1 MLQLSG
7 LCMCTRK
14 VHYLCFR
21 DHYCLPLFTLH
32 YCTLQP
38 CHSNSILEESLIQ
51 STLQNC
57 KFSKEFCGNVAKM
70 VITFEMLW
78 KYLLEANEFPCKNV
92 TYEWKG
98 IENLGNNSDFYKD
111 EKKPMKKK
119 DKHPNPLN
127 LLGLSSFNQLFMTS
141 SLVQTLM
148 PGY

>member
-1 MLQLSG
+1 
-7 LCMCTRK
+7 MCTRK

-57 KFSKEFCGNVAKM
+57 KLSKEFCGNVAKM

-111 EKKPMKKK
+111 EKKTMKKK

-127 LLGLSSFNQLFMTS
+127 LLGLPSFNQLFMTS